1 MLFRVDMRRLY
12 NHSTTAFSSRRC
24 RMFIDDN
31 TVFAPF
37 KTCFGYILILKK
49 LKKKN
54 DTYKFKITQKHA
66 SVTII

>member
-1 MLFRVDMRRLY
+1 MFVRVDMRRLY
-12 NHSTTAFSSRRC
+12 TESFHHSIFLQAC

-49 LKKKN
+49 LKKKMIQIN
-54 DTYKFKITQKHA
+54 LK
-66 SVTII
+66 